1 MGIRKIQ
8 VIINPAAGQNEPVLN
23 ELNQIRTYAVERNLS
38 SVTLKI

>member
-23 ELNQIRTYAVERNLS
+23 ELNQIFQDFEVEGNRP
-38 SVTLKI
+38 